1 MSSGGSRV
9 WGAGER
15 ESAGGP
21 ARIRAAAAEL
31 GGRGGRGGSGGQEGG
46 RIELGSRG
54 GGEQKGGARTHTH
67 ERTKKEHAFLF
78 GLPFSVLRL
87 GKV

>member
-54 GGEQKGGARTHTH
+54 GGGQEGRRTRARTR
-67 ERTKKEHAFLF
+67 EDEKRARFSNRASVFRPPF
-78 GLPFSVLRL
+78 G
-87 GKV
+87 